1 MTKNPVTI
9 AVKRMA
15 NRSSAFRLP
24 ALLVALFGAV
34 EPGNLPDPVGSME
47 VSNAKTINTEVQLV
61 HFLKAFNLHQPGT
74 MHNK

>member
-24 ALLVALFGAV
+24 ALLLALLGAAEAV
-34 EPGNLPDPVGSME
+34 NLPDPVG
-47 VSNAKTINTEVQLV
+47 SNAKTINTEVQLV